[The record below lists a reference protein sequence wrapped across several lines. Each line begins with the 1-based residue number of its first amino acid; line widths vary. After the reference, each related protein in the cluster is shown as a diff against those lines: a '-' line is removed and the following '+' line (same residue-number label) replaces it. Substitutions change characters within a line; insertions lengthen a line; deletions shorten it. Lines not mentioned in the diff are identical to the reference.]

1 MTLATLK
8 NNLHSALAHLYDPD
22 EIEAF
27 FGLLLEAFEQK
38 TKINYVL
45 NKEGLPQNKADWD
58 AAILALKTGKPIQ
71 YVLGY
76 AYFYGLKLMVNQ
88 HTLIPRPE
96 TEELVEWILETLGV
110 ALNNP
115 QIIDLGTGSGCIA
128 ISLKKQLKSAQV
140 TAVDISEKA
149 LEIAQMNAQN
159 NTVDLKF
166 LQQDILKPFNIK
178 NTFEVIVSNPP
189 YVKHNEKASIHQNV
203 LNFEPHTALF
213 VDDDNPLLFYDKI
226 ADFTKNHLSE
236 NGYLFFEIN
245 QYLGLATLALLRQK
259 GFVNLELK
267 KDFKGNDRMIRAQIK
282 NAAS

>member
-245 QYLGLATLALLRQK
+245 QYLGQATLALLRQK